1 VEPRIGG
8 NELVRNQDFGN
19 FSFTMNVSA
28 EKVNW
33 GAYQSAAFLLGML
46 ALVSFGTPAN
56 ERDEWREK
64 MQSIVP
70 HGYLCRYTTNAI
82 QIDGNPDDTAWNLAS
97 WTTDFGDIVGPSKPA
112 PRFRTRAKMLWDDNY
127 LYICAELEEP
137 HVWAT
142 LTNHDS
148 VIFRDPD
155 FEVFIDPKG
164 STHNYY
170 EFEMNALN
178 TSWDLRLDKPY
189 LDHGKPHNEWDI
201 PGLKTAVRVHGT
213 INDPSDTDRG
223 WTTEIAF
230 PWRVLETYARHPGAP
245 NEGEQWRINFSR
257 VEWQISVTN
266 GVYQKKP
273 GLPEDNWVWS
283 PIGVVDM
290 HRPEM
295 WGLLQFTRGQ
305 NSDTASVVPI
315 AGKTARDTVLEVYH
329 AQRDF
334 WNMHTR
340 WATNLIELG
349 WPMNESA
356 AIGLPQLL
364 PTPDGYVCSSAFQD
378 SSGEHT
384 WRVRQDR
391 LLALDEELPVESE
404 TFVAHAG
411 KLHGDKGRRAAWFLI
426 DNMPMSDR
434 SVLSEEFLMTN
445 LDLALKARTNFPW
458 ARAISEPMFLND
470 VLPYASLDEPR
481 DEWRTDFYKLAGEI
495 VRDCKTAGEA
505 AQVLNRDLFKR
516 VNVHYN
522 TGRKRNNQSP
532 AESIEQG
539 KATCT
544 GLAIIL
550 VDACRAVGVPAR
562 VVGVPQWA
570 QKEGN
575 HTWAE
580 YWDGDWHFLGADEYD
595 KAGPDRAWFNNDAA
609 ITVATGT
616 NSINQIY
623 ASSWRRTG
631 TYFPLA
637 WDFESREVPGI
648 NVSYRYANL
657 APSTNSAFKVVY
669 VRLRERAGGERVSA
683 KVELRSASDV
693 LLSTNQTRAGTAD
706 LNDMPKFELPNETVS
721 VYLRFIR
728 GAEIREKVIP
738 CAACARS
745 QTFDL
750 VWDELTPA
758 STNLLAAEAWL
769 ERLAAER
776 GNPPDI
782 QLSRSESKRIAGF
795 AWERLTREEA
805 QAMRDEL
812 SAEKITIGNDSLRWM
827 EKTFGD
833 APFGKRSL
841 WITMHGGG
849 QGTAEENDR
858 NWRGYYGRY
867 EFPPGSINVAPRAP
881 ANTWNMWFVKP
892 VDDLFDR
899 LIADMVAQRGVDP
912 NRVYLIGY
920 SAGGD
925 GVYQLSPRLADRFA
939 AATMCAGHPN
949 QITPEGLRN
958 LPFFLYMG
966 GEDSAY
972 HRNTVV
978 REFNAKLDALQ
989 ASDPAGYVHRCT
1001 VYAGLMHDMQG
1012 REAETIPRMS
1022 ALHREVWPRRV
1033 VWKQDA
1039 NVTHD
1044 RFYWMERPGE
1054 LVKPNEI
1061 FAAHVTGQTIEIEQ
1075 PASGSLTLRL
1085 SDELLDLDE
1094 PIQIVASGRIIFNG
1108 KASRSLAA
1116 IMKSLKERPDPE
1128 SVASALMPVSW

>member
-1 VEPRIGG
+1 MAKKLHREACQTAGF
-8 NELVRNQDFGN
+8 LVGI
-19 FSFTMNVSA
+19 
-28 EKVNW
+28 
-33 GAYQSAAFLLGML
+33 L
-46 ALVSFGTPAN
+46 ALLSLRGQAS
-56 ERDEWREK
+56 ERTEWREK
-64 MQSIVP
+64 MQPIVP

-82 QIDGNPDDTAWNLAS
+82 TVDGNPDETAWNLAP
-97 WTTDFGDIVGPSKPA
+97 WTSDFGDIAGPSKSA
-112 PRFRTRAKMLWDDNY
+112 PRFRTRAKMLWDENF
-127 LYICAELEEP
+127 LYVCAELEEP

-178 TSWDLRLDKPY
+178 TGWDLRLDKPY
-189 LDHGKPHNEWDI
+189 LDQGKPHNEWDI

-213 INDPSDTDRG
+213 INDPSDTDQA
-223 WTTEIAF
+223 WTVEIAF

-257 VEWQISVTN
+257 VEWQISITN

-273 GLPEDNWVWS
+273 GIREDNWVWS
-283 PIGVVDM
+283 PTGVVDM

-295 WGLLQFTRGQ
+295 WGLLQFTH
-305 NSDTASVVPI
+305 NSSNPAAAI
-315 AGKTARDTVLEVYH
+315 AAIPGKPARDLALDIYH

-334 WNMHTR
+334 WNSHGR
-340 WATNLIELG
+340 WSQNLVELG
-349 WPMNESA
+349 WPMKEFTSPQD
-356 AIGLPQLL
+356 PQLHL
-364 PTPDGYVCSSAFQD
+364 TPDGWTVSAAYQD
-378 SSGEHT
+378 ASGNHI

-391 LLALDEELPVESE
+391 LLTLDEELPIETE

-411 KLHGDKGRRAAWFLI
+411 KAHGDRGRRAAWFLI

-434 SVLSEEFLMTN
+434 GVLSEEFLMTN
-445 LDLALKARTNFPW
+445 LDLALTARTNFAW
-458 ARAISEPMFLND
+458 ARAISEPTFLND

-481 DEWRTDFYKLAGEI
+481 EEWRSGFYKLASEI

-516 VNVHYN
+516 LNVHYN

-562 VVGVPQWA
+562 IAGVPQWA
-570 QKEGN
+570 NKEGN

-609 ITVATGT
+609 ITVATAT

-631 TYFPLA
+631 THFPLA
-637 WDFESREVPGI
+637 WDFDSHEVPGI

-657 APSTNSAFKVVY
+657 APSTNAPFKVVH
-669 VRLRERAGGERVSA
+669 VRLRERAGGERVA
-683 KVELRSASDV
+683 AQVELRSASDI
-693 LLSTNQTRAGTAD
+693 LISTNRTRPETAD
-706 LNDMPKFELPNETVS
+706 LNDMPKFELPDEAVS

-728 GAEIREKVIP
+728 AGEICEKVIP

-750 VWDELTPA
+750 GWDELTPVSA
-758 STNLLAAEAWL
+758 NLLAAEAWL
-769 ERLAAER
+769 ERPPAER
-776 GNPPDI
+776 GDAPDI
-782 QLSRSESKRIAGF
+782 QLSRAESKRIAGL
-795 AWERLTREEA
+795 AWERLKSAEA

-812 SAEKITIGNDSLRWM
+812 SAKSITIENDSLKWM

-841 WITMHGGG
+841 WITLHGGG

-892 VDDLFDR
+892 VDGLLDR

-912 NRVYLIGY
+912 NQVYLIGY

-989 ASDPAGYVHRCT
+989 ATDSAGYIHRCT
-1001 VYAGLMHDMQG
+1001 VYPGLLHDMQG

-1022 ALHREVWPRRV
+1022 AIHREVWPKRV
-1033 VWKQDA
+1033 VWKQDSD
-1039 NVTHD
+1039 VVHS
-1044 RFYWMERPGE
+1044 RFYWMERPAE
-1054 LVKPNEI
+1054 AIKPNEI
-1061 FAAHVTGQTIEIEQ
+1061 YAAQISGQRIEIEQ
-1075 PASGSLTLRL
+1075 PAKGNVTLRL
-1085 SDELLDLDE
+1085 SDAMMDLDQ
-1094 PIQIVASGRIIFNG
+1094 PIQVTASGRKLFEG
-1108 KASRSLAA
+1108 KVTRSLDS
-1116 IMKSLKERPDPE
+1116 IVKSLKEREDPE
-1128 SVASALMPVSW
+1128 SVAVATQSVSW